1 MPKGKKA
8 TLKKTIK
15 FLSVCQNPRVF
26 SHIIAKSPD
35 SLVKSICNAA
45 INAAQGEVALKKKAK
60 KVLSAHR
67 PFVQNLIKKGES
79 VQKKKRILC
88 QNGGSISAIVLPPLL
103 RSVLSSIG
111 TAFI

>member
-8 TLKKTIK
+8 TLTKTIK
-15 FLSVCQNPRVF
+15 FLSVCQNPRVV
-26 SHIIAKSPD
+26 SNIIAKSPD

-45 INAAQGEVALKKKAK
+45 INAAHGEVVLKKKAK
-60 KVLSAHR
+60 RVLSSNR
-67 PFVQNLIKKGES
+67 QFIQNLIKKGES

-88 QNGGSISAIVLPPLL
+88 QRSGSISATVLPPLL

>member
-1 MPKGKKA
+1 MPKSKKP
-8 TLKKTIK
+8 TLTKTIK
-15 FLSVCQNPRVF
+15 FLSVCQNPRVV

-45 INAAQGEVALKKKAK
+45 INAAQGEVVLKKKAK
-60 KVLSAHR
+60 RVLSSNR
-67 PFVQNLIKKGES
+67 QFIQNLIKKGES

-88 QNGGSISAIVLPPLL
+88 QRGGSIAATVLPPLL